1 MNKGGMELG
10 REEVLKG
17 RVVVGMNPTYQI
29 IEKGN
34 LLRMVAFIDTSGDVL
49 YGSYGHLQI
58 ACATEEYLSL
68 EFARHKVLVKGRN
81 LASVARAVA
90 AHRLV
95 YLKEKA
101 EPEPVSDSEPFV
113 QRMLFVMSGGSD
125 NLRDYVV
132 AV

>member
-1 MNKGGMELG
+1 M
-10 REEVLKG
+10 G
-17 RVVVGMNPTYQI
+17 RVVVGMTPTYQI

-34 LLRMVAFIDTSGDVL
+34 HLRMVAFIDGTGDVL

-58 ACATEEYLSL
+58 ACATDEYLSL

-95 YLKEKA
+95 YLRELA
-101 EPEPVSDSEPFV
+101 DPEPIKSSEPFV
-113 QRMLFVMSGGSD
+113 DRMLFVMRGGSE

-132 AV
+132 AI